1 MDFEDD
7 PILMIMD
14 MLEFKVVPTNIIEQ
28 EPLHVTDFQSN
39 QESPTKN
46 STENLSDQNSTKFF
60 PKLQDKCDLLRKQ
73 CTKLKQVVRK
83 CRKENKAKNN
93 TITQLFK
100 ETLTKQEKLDNLN
113 EKFHNLQ
120 EVYRLERIKVSR
132 LRGKVENKK
141 EKNEEIEFKK
151 RLILSSFPL
160 TSSPVTNAK
169 DLSKFPVNHAKDLS
183 ISQNQCI
190 GGYIPRSGSEYKLKR
205 HVEYHKHKV
214 SLNGEKYNQLEY
226 LETPPSNA
234 NKAMDCQPTRKEVQ
248 HSTKQYCELSLPISV
263 RLQMKRLALETC
275 EVGSGR
281 NDNIV

>member
-14 MLEFKVVPTNIIEQ
+14 MLKFKVVPTTIIEQ
-28 EPLHVTDFQSN
+28 KLLHKTDFQSN

-46 STENLSDQNSTKFF
+46 PTENLSDQNSTKNI
-60 PKLQDKCDLLRKQ
+60 PKLQDKYDLLRKQ
-73 CTKLKQVVRK
+73 CTKLKQVLRK

-93 TITQLFK
+93 AITQLFK

-113 EKFHNLQ
+113 EKFNNLQ
-120 EVYRLERIKVSR
+120 EVYRLERMKVSR
-132 LRGKVENKK
+132 LRGKMENKK
-141 EKNEEIEFKK
+141 EKNEEIEFKN
-151 RLILSSFPL
+151 RLILSSFQL

-169 DLSKFPVNHAKDLS
+169 DSSKLAAKHAKDLS
-183 ISQNQCI
+183 KSQNQCI
-190 GGYIPRSGSEYKLKR
+190 CGYIPRSGSKYKLKR
-205 HVEYHKHKV
+205 HVEYHRHKV
-214 SLNGEKYNQLEY
+214 SVNSEKYNQPKY
-226 LETPPSNA
+226 SETPPSNA
-234 NKAMDCQPTRKEVQ
+234 NKAMDFQPTRKEVQ